1 MTIYVDIVFLEN
13 LCMNYIILFA
23 TAYILKVKRNHIR
36 LIISSAIGAVY
47 SILAYMQIIDI
58 YSNTFMKILLSILMV
73 YTAYNAKN
81 LKIMLKQVVIFY
93 LTTFVFG
100 GCAFAL
106 LYFIKPEEIF
116 IKNGMLVGT
125 YPLKIAI
132 LGAIVGFVITVI
144 AFKIVKFRL
153 RKKDMYCELTI
164 FLNEKQIKTI
174 GLIDT
179 GNMLKDP
186 ISNMPVIVVQKD
198 ILKGLIPEEILNNL
212 EKILGGDIKNSLDD
226 QIDSN
231 YISKFRIIPFSTIG
245 KQNGMLLGFKA
256 SKVIIDFDEN
266 EKSYEKVVIGIYD
279 KCLSKKQNYFALL
292 GLDLIERSDL

>member
-1 MTIYVDIVFLEN
+1 MTIYIDIVLLEN

-23 TAYILKVKRNHIR
+23 TSYILKVKRNHIR

-73 YTAYNAKN
+73 YVAYNAKSF
-81 LKIMLKQVVIFY
+81 KIMLKQVVIFY

-132 LGAIVGFVITVI
+132 L
-144 AFKIVKFRL
+144 R
-153 RKKDMYCELTI
+153 
-164 FLNEKQIKTI
+164 
-174 GLIDT
+174 
-179 GNMLKDP
+179 
-186 ISNMPVIVVQKD
+186 SN
-198 ILKGLIPEEILNNL
+198 
-212 EKILGGDIKNSLDD
+212 SRFY
-226 QIDSN
+226 N
-231 YISKFRIIPFSTIG
+231 Y
-245 KQNGMLLGFKA
+245 
-256 SKVIIDFDEN
+256 
-266 EKSYEKVVIGIYD
+266 SY
-279 KCLSKKQNYFALL
+279 SF
-292 GLDLIERSDL
+292 